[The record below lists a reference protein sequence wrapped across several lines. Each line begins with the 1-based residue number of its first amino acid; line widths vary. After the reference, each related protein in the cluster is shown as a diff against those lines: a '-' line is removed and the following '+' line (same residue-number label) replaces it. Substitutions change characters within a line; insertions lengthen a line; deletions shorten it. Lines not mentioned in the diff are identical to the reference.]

1 MKPKRGLGS
10 GLDALLPDR
19 LEGEY
24 FLCPVEDIHPSPSQP
39 RQEFD
44 PETLEELAQ
53 SIREKGLIQP
63 VIVRKSDGGGYELI
77 AGERRWR
84 AAQRAGLTELPAIA
98 RDAGEEEVLELA
110 LIENLQREDLNPVD
124 EARGYRLLLDRTD
137 LTQEELA
144 FRIGKSRATVANS
157 LRLLS
162 LPGEALEALRAG
174 AITAGHARAIL
185 AADGEHARH
194 EALAQIV
201 GKALSVRQAE
211 ALVKRGVRGPQA
223 PRRRDADLKQL
234 EERLAR
240 RLGTKV
246 TVRPGKKKGAGQI
259 SIPFRSLDDL
269 DRILALLEATTQQ

>member
-211 ALVKRGVRGPQA
+211 ALVKRGVRDPQA